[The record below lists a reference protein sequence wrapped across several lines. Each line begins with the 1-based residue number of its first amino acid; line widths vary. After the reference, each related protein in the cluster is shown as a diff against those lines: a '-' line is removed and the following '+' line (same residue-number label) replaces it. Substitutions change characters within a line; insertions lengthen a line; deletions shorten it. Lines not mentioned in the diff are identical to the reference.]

1 LPLSAHRRED
11 KQGEGSALDPPKAA
25 GLWQPIGFQTLRL
38 CWAWLALLLV
48 LPALALAQATP
59 APAPAAAPA
68 PGLTAEQV
76 QQVLAVLQ
84 DDAKR
89 AQFIAVLQNMAR
101 LLAPPSA
108 ATAAPATPGQPAVA
122 GAAAVPG
129 LPIPLAPDSLGAQ
142 VLVGASQHLSSL
154 SGDLVE
160 NARELTD
167 FPLISRWV
175 VHLATDR
182 DSQHDLLDTGW
193 KLALVMA
200 IGLAVERLVRFLLR
214 RPAASLEALAPNGR
228 PPPQREAE
236 PAPTEAGIADAE
248 AGQTEQLRRTPSM
261 LTLLHRLVF
270 VLARFVLDLLPVLA
284 VAAVGYSLAGTRLAE
299 PTTTRLV
306 ILAVLN
312 AYVLVRLV
320 TSVTRLLV
328 APESPRLRLLHLSD
342 AAAQYILSWVRRIAV
357 VSVFGYAITE
367 VGLLFG
373 LYRVAHDALLKLVM
387 LAVYVF
393 LIVIVLQQRALV
405 AGFIA
410 ARPEA
415 TGPMAALRNRFA
427 RRWHI
432 VAIFYLLALWLVWA
446 FHVPHGFSRLLYML
460 VAAGVIS
467 GFARLAVRAALGAV
481 DRALHV
487 GPELAARY
495 PGLEMRARRYH
506 PVARRLVTG
515 AISAVALLLLLQIWG
530 VDALSWFASGAL
542 GGRLLSALLIV
553 GITLLAALTA
563 WEVANAAIQRHLARL
578 ARDAQA
584 VRVARLRTLLPMFRT
599 ALLIGIFL
607 FVGLIVLSEIGV
619 NIAPVLAGAGVVG
632 LAIGF
637 GSQKLVQ
644 DVITGLF
651 LLLENTMQ
659 VGDVVSLG
667 GLSGTVENLSVRT
680 IRLRALDG
688 AVHTVPFSAVTTVT
702 NMTRDFSY
710 ALLDI
715 GVGLNEEP
723 DHVIDVVHALARDMR
738 NEPRWAGV
746 IRDDLDVMGVEKFID
761 TAWVLRVRI
770 KTLPG
775 QRWAVEREL
784 NRRIKY
790 RFDELAIESP
800 ITSYRVLGTQ
810 PPAPAPAPEPPPADA
825 GSSVQA

>member
-1 LPLSAHRRED
+1 MMAMPRAALIALSLLFALP
-11 KQGEGSALDPPKAA
+11 G
-25 GLWQPIGFQTLRL
+25 
-38 CWAWLALLLV
+38 
-48 LPALALAQATP
+48 LALAQA
-59 APAPAAAPA
+59 APAAAPA
-68 PGLTAEQV
+68 AVPAPSLTAQQA

-101 LLAPPSA
+101 VLPQPSA
-108 ATAAPATPGQPAVA
+108 TPATPPTPAQPVVAGTAAPGGAPAPA
-122 GAAAVPG
+122 DAK
-129 LPIPLAPDSLGAQ
+129 LTIPLAPDSLGAQ
-142 VLVGASQHLSSL
+142 VLVGVSQHLSSL
-154 SGDLVE
+154 SSDLAE
-160 NARELTD
+160 NARALTD

-175 VHLATDR
+175 VHLASDR
-182 DSQHDLLDTGW
+182 DAQLDLLDAGW

-200 IGLAVERLVRFLLR
+200 IGLAVERLVLLLLR
-214 RPAASLEALAPNGR
+214 RPAASLEARTPNERLLPAGD
-228 PPPQREAE
+228 AE
-236 PAPTEAGIADAE
+236 PAPADAGIAEAE
-248 AGQTEQLRRTPSM
+248 AGQTERLRRPLSLLTQLRRLP
-261 LTLLHRLVF
+261 F

-284 VAAVGYSLAGTRLAE
+284 VAAIGYSLLGTGLAE
-299 PTTTRLV
+299 QTTTRLV

-312 AYVLVRLV
+312 AYVLVRVL

-328 APESPRLRLLHLSD
+328 APKSPRLRLLPLSD
-342 AAAQYILSWVRRIAV
+342 AAAQYILTWFRRIAA

-387 LAVYVF
+387 LVVCVF
-393 LIVIVLQQRALV
+393 LIVIVLQQRAMV
-405 AGFIA
+405 AAFIA
-410 ARPEA
+410 AQPEA
-415 TGPMAALRNRFA
+415 IGPMAALRNRLA
-427 RRWHI
+427 RVWHV
-432 VAIFYLLALWLVWA
+432 VAIFYLLALWAVWA
-446 FHVPHGFSRLLYML
+446 FQVPNGFSRLLYMII
-460 VAAGVIS
+460 AAAVIG
-467 GFARLAVRAALGAV
+467 GFARLAAVAAVRTV
-481 DRALHV
+481 DRALHI
-487 GPELAARY
+487 GPELASRF
-495 PGLEMRARRYH
+495 PGLEKRARRYH
-506 PVARRLVTG
+506 PVARRLVTS

-530 VDALSWFASGAL
+530 VDALSWFADGAL
-542 GGRLLSALLIV
+542 GGRMLSALVIV

-563 WEVANAAIQRHLARL
+563 WEIADAAMERHLERL

-599 ALLIGIFL
+599 ALMIGICL

-619 NIAPVLAGAGVVG
+619 NIAPLLAGAGVVG

-644 DVITGLF
+644 DIITGLF
-651 LLLENTMQ
+651 LLLENAMQ

-688 AVHTVPFSAVTTVT
+688 AVHIVPFSAVTTVT

-715 GVGLNEEP
+715 SVGLNEEP
-723 DHVIDVVHALARDMR
+723 DRVIDVVRALARDLR
-738 NEPRWAGV
+738 NEPRWTGV
-746 IRDDLDVMGVEKFID
+746 IRDDLDVMGVERFID

-775 QRWAVEREL
+775 QRWAVVREL

-810 PPAPAPAPEPPPADA
+810 PSAPVPAPGPPPPGA
-825 GSSVQA
+825 GGSVEA

>member
-1 LPLSAHRRED
+1 MHPTRTTRQPGMMALPRAALIALPLLF
-11 KQGEGSALDPPKAA
+11 ALP
-25 GLWQPIGFQTLRL
+25 
-38 CWAWLALLLV
+38 V
-48 LPALALAQATP
+48 LALAQAAPAPTP
-59 APAPAAAPA
+59 APAATPA
-68 PGLTAEQV
+68 PSLTAQQA

-101 LLAPPSA
+101 ALPQPSVSPAMPA
-108 ATAAPATPGQPAVA
+108 AAGQPVVAGTAAPGGAPATADA
-122 GAAAVPG
+122 K
-129 LPIPLAPDSLGAQ
+129 LTIPLAPDSLGAQ
-142 VLVGASQHLSSL
+142 VLVGASQYLSSL
-154 SGDLVE
+154 SGDLAE
-160 NARELTD
+160 NARVLTN

-182 DSQHDLLDTGW
+182 DSQLDLLDAGW
-193 KLALVMA
+193 KLTLVMA
-200 IGLAVERLVRFLLR
+200 IGLAVERLVQLLLR
-214 RPAASLEALAPNGR
+214 RPAASLEARAPNERLLPEGNVE
-228 PPPQREAE
+228 PE
-236 PAPTEAGIADAE
+236 PAEAGIAEAE
-248 AGQTEQLRRTPSM
+248 AGQTEQLRRPLSM
-261 LTLLHRLVF
+261 LTLLRRLPF

-299 PTTTRLV
+299 QTTARLV

-312 AYVLVRLV
+312 AYVLVRIV

-328 APESPRLRLLHLSD
+328 APESPRLRLLRLSD
-342 AAAQYILSWVRRIAV
+342 ATAQYILSWVRRIAV
-357 VSVFGYAITE
+357 VSVFGYAISE

-373 LYRVAHDALLKLVM
+373 LYRVAHDTLLKLV
-387 LAVYVF
+387 LLVVYVF
-393 LIVIVLQQRALV
+393 LIVIVLQQRAVV
-405 AGFIA
+405 AAFIA

-427 RRWHI
+427 RIWHI
-432 VAIFYLLALWLVWA
+432 VAIFYLLALWAVWA
-446 FHVPHGFSRLLYML
+446 FQVPNGFSRLLYMII
-460 VAAGVIS
+460 AAAIIG
-467 GFARLAVRAALGAV
+467 GFTRLAVVAAARMV
-481 DRALHV
+481 DRALHI
-487 GPELAARY
+487 GPELASRF
-495 PGLEMRARRYH
+495 PGLEKRARRYH

-515 AISAVALLLLLQIWG
+515 AIGAVALLLLLQIWG
-530 VDALSWFASGAL
+530 VDALSWFAAGAL
-542 GGRLLSALLIV
+542 GGRMLSALVIV

-563 WEVANAAIQRHLARL
+563 WEIADAAIQRHLERL

-599 ALLIGIFL
+599 ALMIGICL
-607 FVGLIVLSEIGV
+607 FVGLIMLSEIGV
-619 NIAPVLAGAGVVG
+619 NIAPLLAGAGVVG

-644 DVITGLF
+644 DIITGLF
-651 LLLENTMQ
+651 LLLENAMQ

-688 AVHTVPFSAVTTVT
+688 AVHIVPFSAVTTVT

-715 GVGLNEEP
+715 SVGLNEEP
-723 DHVIDVVHALARDMR
+723 DRVIDVLRALARDMR
-738 NEPRWAGV
+738 NEPRWTGV
-746 IRDDLDVMGVEKFID
+746 IRDDLDVMGVERFID

-775 QRWAVEREL
+775 QRWAVAREL

-800 ITSYRVLGTQ
+800 ITSYRVLSTQ
-810 PPAPAPAPEPPPADA
+810 PPAPAPAPEPPPPDA
-825 GSSVQA
+825 GSSVEA